1 ADPQVERGAE
11 LELRDR
17 VEDVDVAR
25 RTDRVVRVLA
35 EDAALAFGVERELD
49 GLARLAVNVEP
60 QALNREGARAVAGRR
75 RILRAREARTDAG
88 ADADPARIVDLDR
101 AGALCPMRRQQR
113 PK

>member
-1 ADPQVERGAE
+1 
-11 LELRDR
+11 
-17 VEDVDVAR
+17 
-25 RTDRVVRVLA
+25 VRVLA

-113 PK
+113 PKQSRPRPRRGSRTDHRGISFPGL